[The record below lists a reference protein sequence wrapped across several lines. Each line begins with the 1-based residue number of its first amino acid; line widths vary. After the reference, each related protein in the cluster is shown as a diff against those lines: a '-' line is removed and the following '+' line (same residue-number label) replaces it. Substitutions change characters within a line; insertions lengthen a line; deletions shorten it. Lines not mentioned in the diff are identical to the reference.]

1 MIGLTIER
9 LNGTKM
15 TNEDIGFTV
24 DKIEV
29 SMPTMTHNFEQI
41 EGRHGNIDFGSTLD
55 PRDVFVRG
63 YFQSF
68 NKESFPLYRDRI
80 AKFFTSTEPFYLID
94 SRQPYKRWLVKLS
107 GDWTADREPF
117 HNVGVVEANFITIGQ
132 PYATSVFTSL
142 EPRRW
147 AENAWWW
154 GAGISWSDENFVY
167 RTNNFSVPNW
177 GDVAVNP
184 RFMDLII
191 RFSGQSEN
199 LRIENFR
206 TGEVWQYFGT
216 TDESDILV
224 ISGIRSLKNNFGIV
238 RDTNRRLIT
247 LAPGDNE
254 FQVSGNI
261 GDFTISFEFRF
272 PYL

>member
-1 MIGLTIER
+1 
-9 LNGTKM
+9 
-15 TNEDIGFTV
+15 
-24 DKIEV
+24 
-29 SMPTMTHNFEQI
+29 
-41 EGRHGNIDFGSTLD
+41 
-55 PRDVFVRG
+55 
-63 YFQSF
+63 
-68 NKESFPLYRDRI
+68 
-80 AKFFTSTEPFYLID
+80 
-94 SRQPYKRWLVKLS
+94 
-107 GDWTADREPF
+107 
-117 HNVGVVEANFITIGQ
+117 
-132 PYATSVFTSL
+132 
-142 EPRRW
+142 
-147 AENAWWW
+147 
-154 GAGISWSDENFVY
+154 
-167 RTNNFSVPNW
+167 
-177 GDVAVNP
+177 
-184 RFMDLII
+184 MDLII